1 MRRKVCTK
9 DKSKKKEK
17 KTMIKEKNEKIKRKS
32 VRSEQ
37 QYKKGAEPRWEG
49 GPVGFFVKER
59 K

>member
-1 MRRKVCTK
+1 MRRKVHTK
-9 DKSKKKEK
+9 KIRAK
-17 KTMIKEKNEKIKRKS
+17 KTNDQGKNEKIKRKS